1 MPALN
6 TPTLSGRLV
15 ELRPAEHAGPLS
27 PRSVASW
34 WTWRL
39 EDMKLVGHAGLR
51 YESGGTY
58 SVGFYFLRR
67 ARAEGGYG
75 AEVLRLVCRFAV
87 ERFAATK
94 LLCTPP
100 DLGRKAAAE
109 EAGFRLA
116 RSSPPQHPERRRGI
130 GGGAPGL
137 ETETPYR
144 KPASGLWPPD
154 TGAEAT

>member
-1 MPALN
+1 MPSSDV
-6 TPTLSGRLV
+6 PTLRGRLV

-27 PRSVASW
+27 PGSVASW

-51 YESGGTY
+51 HESDAAY
-58 SVGFYFLRR
+58 WVGFSFLRG

-75 AEVLRLVCRFAV
+75 AEVLRLICRFAV

-94 LLCTPP
+94 LVSTPP

-109 EAGFRLA
+109 QAGFKLV
-116 RSSPPQHPERRRGI
+116 SSWPPQHSKRRRGI
-130 GGGAPGL
+130 GRWTL
-137 ETETPYR
+137 EW
-144 KPASGLWPPD
+144 KPKH
-154 TGAEAT
+154 

>member
-116 RSSPPQHPERRRGI
+116 SSSPPQHSKRRRGI
-130 GGGAPGL
+130 GRWTL
-137 ETETPYR
+137 EWEP
-144 KPASGLWPPD
+144 KPPIRSHA
-154 TGAEAT
+154 